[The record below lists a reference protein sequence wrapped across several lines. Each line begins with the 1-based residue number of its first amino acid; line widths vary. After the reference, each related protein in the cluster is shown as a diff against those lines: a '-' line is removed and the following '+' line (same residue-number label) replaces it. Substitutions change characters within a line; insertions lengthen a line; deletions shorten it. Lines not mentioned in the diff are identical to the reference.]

1 MYSAFARTIYLDMD
15 GVVADFN
22 FYVGR
27 LLNRT
32 IGWGGKDL
40 SDEEWSFISKQNRLY
55 YQLPVIMESREL
67 VKTATSSGLKVKF
80 LTAIPRR
87 TTMPSA
93 EADKREWL
101 ELNFPGIKMEIGP
114 YSKDKQ
120 KWARWG
126 DILVDDKQS
135 NVEEWKE
142 AGGISIYHTGNFK
155 NTIDNLKTAITI
167 TSPTLL
173 N

>member
-1 MYSAFARTIYLDMD
+1 MD

-22 FYVGR
+22 YYVGK

-32 IGWGGKDL
+32 IGWEGRDL
-40 SDEEWSFISKQNRLY
+40 SAEEWKLIAAHDRLY
-55 YQLPVIMESREL
+55 YRLPVIEESRQL
-67 VKTATSSGLKVKF
+67 VQVAIETGCRVKF

-93 EADKREWL
+93 ETDKKEWL
-101 ELNFPGIKMEIGP
+101 KEFFPGFEMEVGP
-114 YSKDKQ
+114 YSKDKR
-120 KWARWG
+120 KWAKPG
-126 DILVDDKQS
+126 YILVDDKQS

-142 AGGISIYHTGNFK
+142 AGGISIHHTGNFK
-155 NTIDNLKTAITI
+155 KTIDNLKTAITI
-167 TSPTLL
+167 TTPTLL